1 MLELST
7 AFPSKPSN
15 QDSSFF
21 TKRDTGMF
29 YEPGK
34 TDHGLSKNPFNS
46 LVIPRPIGWITSVD
60 TAGIVNLAPYSF
72 FNAVSY
78 RPPMVM
84 FSASRG
90 SSSPDDD
97 HKDSQRNIEETGEF
111 VCNITTWETREA
123 MNVTAAGVGKGVDEM
138 ALAGLTAE
146 ASFTV
151 KPPRVAEV
159 PVHLECKHIKTVK
172 LPGDGLNDV
181 YCVIFGQVVGINIK
195 DDFITA
201 DGQVDVGK
209 MRPIARLGYQDYAV
223 VNPDTIFTMQ
233 RPE

>member
-1 MLELST
+1 
-7 AFPSKPSN
+7 
-15 QDSSFF
+15 
-21 TKRDTGMF
+21 MF

-123 MNVTAAGVGKGVDEM
+123 MNATAANVGKDVDEL

-146 ASFTV
+146 ASVTV
-151 KPPRVAEV
+151 TPPRVAEV
-159 PVHLECKHIKTVK
+159 PVHLECNFIKTVE
-172 LPGDGLNDV
+172 LPGDGPDDV
-181 YCVIFGQVVGINIK
+181 YCVIFGQVVGIHIK
-195 DDFITA
+195 DDFITE
-201 DGQVDVGK
+201 DGQVDVSK
-209 MRPIARLGYQDYAV
+209 MLPIARLGYQDYAV
-223 VNPDTIFTMQ
+223 VNSDTIFSMQ

>member
-1 MLELST
+1 
-7 AFPSKPSN
+7 
-15 QDSSFF
+15 
-21 TKRDTGMF
+21 MF

-34 TDHGLSKNPFNS
+34 TDHGLPKNPFNS

-60 TAGIVNLAPYSF
+60 ADGLVNLAPYSF

-78 RPPMVM
+78 RPPTVM

-90 SSSPDDD
+90 ATSPNDN

-111 VCNITTWETREA
+111 VCNLTTWDTREA
-123 MNVTAAGVGKGVDEM
+123 MNATSAGVGMDVDEL

-146 ASFTV
+146 ASVTV
-151 KPPRVAEV
+151 KPPRVTEV
-159 PVHLECKHIKTVK
+159 PVHLECKHIKTVE
-172 LPGDGLNDV
+172 LPGETPNDV
-181 YCVIFGQVVGINIK
+181 YCVIFGQVVGIHIR
-195 DDFITA
+195 DEFITA
-201 DGQVDVGK
+201 AGEVDVGK

-223 VNPDTIFTMQ
+223 VNADTIFTMQ

>member
-1 MLELST
+1 
-7 AFPSKPSN
+7 
-15 QDSSFF
+15 
-21 TKRDTGMF
+21 MF

-34 TDHGLSKNPFNS
+34 TNHGLPKNPFNS

-60 TAGIVNLAPYSF
+60 ADGLVNLAPYSF

-78 RPPMVM
+78 RPPTVM

-90 SSSPDDD
+90 ATSPNDN
-97 HKDSQRNIEETGEF
+97 HKDSQRNIEVTGEF
-111 VCNITTWETREA
+111 VCNLTTWDTREA
-123 MNVTAAGVGKGVDEM
+123 MNATAAGVGMDVDEL

-146 ASFTV
+146 ASVTV

-159 PVHLECKHIKTVK
+159 PVHLECKHIKTVE
-172 LPGDGLNDV
+172 LPGETPNDV
-181 YCVIFGQVVGINIK
+181 YCVIFGQVVGIHIR
-195 DDFITA
+195 DEFITA
-201 DGQVDVGK
+201 AGEVDVGK

-223 VNPDTIFTMQ
+223 VNADTIFTMQ